1 MKGADHSLLSWL
13 DAPIVVGDPQGRAVY
28 ANPAFEE
35 RFERARK
42 RKPGLPLAELFEG
55 GARESV
61 LRAVVSACQLNESV
75 RFRVRDRDVGYA
87 AVASPIAA
95 DGETVGVVI
104 LLKEE
109 VEGVERLLA
118 LHREI
123 QAPLDDLSG
132 SLDQLLEQTGG
143 RRDPRHRSL
152 VEDGLRAVAR
162 LRKGSEEM
170 AALLSGAPSP
180 AGGRRLFDAA
190 TVIRRAAE
198 RVFRDADGAGPALQ
212 LLVPSALPEIAGDGH
227 RLETLLVRML
237 RRRVDR
243 DPAPER
249 ITVAARAV
257 GAGSGRAVLISVT
270 EEGGF
275 PGGPP
280 PADPPVDQESV
291 AALGGLV
298 HSVFQADLGCTAL
311 IRLPVPPA

>member
-1 MKGADHSLLSWL
+1 VNGPDHSLLSWL

-28 ANPAFEE
+28 ANPAFEA

-55 GARESV
+55 GAREAV
-61 LRAVVSACQLNESV
+61 LRAVVNACQHGESV
-75 RFRVRDRDVGYA
+75 RFRVRDREVGYA

-104 LLKEE
+104 LLKED

-143 RRDPRHRSL
+143 RRDPRHRAL

-162 LRKGSEEM
+162 LRKWSEEM
-170 AALLSGAPSP
+170 AALLAGAPSP
-180 AGGRRLFDAA
+180 AGARRFFDPA
-190 TVIRRAAE
+190 TVVRRAAE
-198 RVFRDADGAGPALQ
+198 RSSRDAAERRLAFQ
-212 LLVPSALPEIAGDGH
+212 VLVPSALPEIPGDAD

-237 RRRVDR
+237 RRRL
-243 DPAPER
+243 ER
-249 ITVAARAV
+249 EPGPGRLTLAARAV
-257 GAGSGRAVLISVT
+257 GGGAARAVLISVT
-270 EEGGF
+270 EEGDF
-275 PGGPP
+275 AAGPP
-280 PADPPVDQESV
+280 PADPPVDQEAV
-291 AALGGLV
+291 AALGGSV
-298 HSVFQADLGCTAL
+298 HSVFHADLGSTAL